1 MKRNENTKFNR
12 SWMTAFSVA
21 TTAFAAHAG
30 GGFATG
36 NQENTWF
43 VSLGWPAIVGVA
55 VAMLLLAMT
64 IREGQI
70 MMNSRGLK
78 TYKELFECLYHP
90 FDKVELLFELFFNIM
105 VLMVVASCIS
115 GAASALTQYFGLNY
129 YLGTFVIGL
138 VVLFLTIFGVDL
150 IRRASTYMGIVI
162 LVLAVSIYTI
172 GLLNGHNLLDVMR
185 VDFSVHG
192 WSQLPKAVWNGV
204 TYSAFQWVTV
214 PAILVCG
221 TSVLKTKQDCDRSMA
236 LTFTLNMLGLGLAV
250 LMLLCWQHYYL
261 TQPNGTTLPTLTTL
275 KSFGAN
281 WLVALYGLVLFLCLI
296 SSAVCV
302 IFGFVNRFENVK
314 FLQKVE
320 NVPVRRALVSA
331 FIMVVSMG
339 ISFVGLTNVVKY
351 GYGYCGYLGIAIIIV
366 PLLTVG
372 FYKNRKFMKENSQD
386 AKVSFEEVYEEN

>member
-1 MKRNENTKFNR
+1 MAL
-12 SWMTAFSVA
+12 S
-21 TTAFAAHAG
+21 AG
-30 GGFATG
+30 RCG
-36 NQENTWF
+36 
-43 VSLGWPAIVGVA
+43 S
-55 VAMLLLAMT
+55 
-64 IREGQI
+64 
-70 MMNSRGLK
+70 
-78 TYKELFECLYHP
+78 EC
-90 FDKVELLFELFFNIM
+90 VEY
-105 VLMVVASCIS
+105 S
-115 GAASALTQYFGLNY
+115 
-129 YLGTFVIGL
+129 
-138 VVLFLTIFGVDL
+138 
-150 IRRASTYMGIVI
+150 
-162 LVLAVSIYTI
+162 AVSIYTV

-185 VDFSVHG
+185 VDFSNNG
-192 WSQLPKAVWNGV
+192 WNQLPKAVWNGV

>member
-1 MKRNENTKFNR
+1 MKRNQNKA
-12 SWMTAFSVA
+12 SWAAAFSVA

-43 VSLGWPAIVGVA
+43 VTLGWTCIIGVA
-55 VAMLLLAMT
+55 VAMLILALT

-78 TYKELFECLYHP
+78 TYKELFETLYHP

-115 GAASALTQYFGLNY
+115 GASSALNQYFGLNY
-129 YLGTFVIGL
+129 YLGTLLIGVII
-138 VVLFLTIFGVDL
+138 LFLTIFGVDL
-150 IRRASTYMGIVI
+150 ILKASTYMGIVI
-162 LVLAVSIYTI
+162 LVLAVCTYTY
-172 GLLNGHNLLDVMR
+172 GLLHGHNLLESMR
-185 VDFSVHG
+185 VSFASIG
-192 WSQLPKAVWNGV
+192 WSELGKAVMNGV

-214 PAILVCG
+214 PAILICG
-221 TSVLKTKQDCDRSMA
+221 TTVLKSKQDCDRAMG
-236 LTFTLNMLGLGLAV
+236 LTFTLNMIGLGLAV
-250 LMLLCWQHYYL
+250 LMLFCWQSVYL
-261 TQPNGTTLPTLTTL
+261 ADPNGTTLPTLTTL
-275 KSFGAN
+275 KSFGAD
-281 WLVALYGLVLFLCLI
+281 WLLVIYGVVLFLCLI

-320 NVPVRRALVSA
+320 NVPLRRALVSA
-331 FIMVVSMG
+331 FIMIVSMT

-372 FYKNRKFMKENSQD
+372 FYKNRKFMKENSKQF
-386 AKVSFEEVYEEN
+386 VEEEVEVYENN

>member
-1 MKRNENTKFNR
+1 MKKDQNKKVKG
-12 SWMTAFSVA
+12 SWAVAFSVA

-43 VSLGWPAIVGVA
+43 VSLGWVCIIGVA
-55 VAMLLLAMT
+55 VAMLILALT

-115 GAASALTQYFGLNY
+115 GASSALSQYFGLNY
-129 YLGTFVIGL
+129 YVGTLLIGVVI
-138 VVLFLTIFGVDL
+138 LFLTIFGVDL
-150 IRRASTYMGIVI
+150 ILKASTYMGIVI
-162 LVLAVSIYTI
+162 LVLALSTYAY
-172 GLLNGHNLLDVMR
+172 GLFHGHNLLESMR
-185 VDFSVHG
+185 VSFGELG
-192 WSQLPKAVWNGV
+192 WSQLGKAVWNGI

-221 TSVLKTKQDCDRSMA
+221 TSVLKTKQDCDRAMG
-236 LTFTLNMLGLGLAV
+236 LTFTLNMLGLGSAV
-250 LMLLCWQHYYL
+250 LMLFCWQGVYL
-261 TQPNGTTLPTLTTL
+261 QDPNGTTLPTLTTL
-275 KSFGAN
+275 KSFGAD
-281 WLVALYGLVLFLCLI
+281 WLLVIYGVVLFLCLI

-302 IFGFVNRFENVK
+302 IFGFVNRFENVQ

-320 NVPVRRALVSA
+320 NMQLRRGLVSA
-331 FIMVVSMG
+331 FIMVVSMT

-372 FYKNRKFMKENSQD
+372 FYKNRKFMAENQQD
-386 AKVSFEEVYEEN
+386 PKVSFVEALEEE

>member
-1 MKRNENTKFNR
+1 MKRNENTKLNR
-12 SWMTAFSVA
+12 SWMAAFSVA

-162 LVLAVSIYTI
+162 LVLAVSIYTV

-236 LTFTLNMLGLGLAV
+236 LTFTCRINVTMLATLLSNTAKRNNSTNINNIKIIWSKLDCSTIWIGII
-250 LMLLCWQHYYL
+250 LMLDFKCSLRHLWLCESFRKCEV
-261 TQPNGTTLPTLTTL
+261 PS
-275 KSFGAN
+275 KS
-281 WLVALYGLVLFLCLI
+281 
-296 SSAVCV
+296 
-302 IFGFVNRFENVK
+302 
-314 FLQKVE
+314 
-320 NVPVRRALVSA
+320 
-331 FIMVVSMG
+331 
-339 ISFVGLTNVVKY
+339 
-351 GYGYCGYLGIAIIIV
+351 
-366 PLLTVG
+366 
-372 FYKNRKFMKENSQD
+372 
-386 AKVSFEEVYEEN
+386 

>member
-1 MKRNENTKFNR
+1 MKKDQNKKMNR
-12 SWMTAFSVA
+12 SWMAAFSVA

-43 VSLGWPAIVGVA
+43 VSLGWVSIIGVA
-55 VAMLLLAMT
+55 FAMLLLALT

-90 FDKVELLFELFFNIM
+90 FDKIELLFEVFFNIM

-115 GAASALTQYFGLNY
+115 GAASALMQYFGLNY
-129 YLGTFVIGL
+129 YLGTFVIGV

-150 IRRASTYMGIVI
+150 IRKASTYMGIVI
-162 LVLAVSIYTI
+162 LILAVSIYTV

-185 VDFSVHG
+185 VDFSVNG
-192 WSQLPKAVWNGV
+192 WRQLPKALWNGL

-221 TSVLKTKQDCDRSMA
+221 TSVLKTKQDCDRASVF
-236 LTFTLNMLGLGLAV
+236 TFTLNMLGLGLAV

-261 TQPNGTTLPTLTTL
+261 NEPNGATLPTLTTL
-275 KSFGAN
+275 KSFGAG
-281 WLVALYGLVLFLCLI
+281 WLVALYGVVLFLCLI

-314 FLQKVE
+314 VLQKVKSI
-320 NVPVRRALVSA
+320 PARRALVSA
-331 FIMVVSMG
+331 FIMVVSMT

-351 GYGYCGYLGIAIIIV
+351 GYGYCGYLGIAIIIL

-372 FYKNRKFMKENSQD
+372 YYKNRKFMKENEQD
-386 AKVSFEEVYEEN
+386 TKVSFEEVLEEE

>member
-1 MKRNENTKFNR
+1 MKKKENTKLNR
-12 SWMTAFSVA
+12 SWMAAFSVA

-90 FDKVELLFELFFNIM
+90 LDKLELLFELFFNIM

-150 IRRASTYMGIVI
+150 IRRASTYMGVVI
-162 LVLAVSIYTI
+162 LVLAVSIYTV

-185 VDFSVHG
+185 VDFSAHG
-192 WSQLPKAVWNGV
+192 WSQLPKAACIYIHIKYVRIRSCRINV
-204 TYSAFQWVTV
+204 TLLATLLFDSAKRNNF
-214 PAILVCG
+214 
-221 TSVLKTKQDCDRSMA
+221 
-236 LTFTLNMLGLGLAV
+236 
-250 LMLLCWQHYYL
+250 
-261 TQPNGTTLPTLTTL
+261 
-275 KSFGAN
+275 
-281 WLVALYGLVLFLCLI
+281 
-296 SSAVCV
+296 
-302 IFGFVNRFENVK
+302 
-314 FLQKVE
+314 
-320 NVPVRRALVSA
+320 
-331 FIMVVSMG
+331 
-339 ISFVGLTNVVKY
+339 TNVNNIKIIWSKLA
-351 GYGYCGYLGIAIIIV
+351 CSTIWIGIILMFDFKCSLCHLWIC
-366 PLLTVG
+366 
-372 FYKNRKFMKENSQD
+372 E
-386 AKVSFEEVYEEN
+386 SF

>member
-1 MKRNENTKFNR
+1 MKKNQVKNMNR
-12 SWMTAFSVA
+12 SWMAAFSVA

-55 VAMLLLAMT
+55 VAMLLLVMT

-78 TYKELFECLYHP
+78 TYKE
-90 FDKVELLFELFFNIM
+90 LFELFFNIM

-129 YLGTFVIGL
+129 YLGTLVIGL
-138 VVLFLTIFGVDL
+138 VVLLLTIFGVDL
-150 IRRASTYMGIVI
+150 IRRASTYMGVVI
-162 LVLAVSIYTI
+162 LVLAVSIYTV

-185 VDFSVHG
+185 VDFSANG

-331 FIMVVSMG
+331 FIMGVSMG

>member
-1 MKRNENTKFNR
+1 MA
-12 SWMTAFSVA
+12 AFSVA

-55 VAMLLLAMT
+55 VAMLLLSMT

-90 FDKVELLFELFFNIM
+90 FDKLELLF
-105 VLMVVASCIS
+105 
-115 GAASALTQYFGLNY
+115 
-129 YLGTFVIGL
+129 
-138 VVLFLTIFGVDL
+138 VLFLTIFGVDL
-150 IRRASTYMGIVI
+150 IRRASTYMGVVI
-162 LVLAVSIYTI
+162 LVLAVSIYTV

-320 NVPVRRALVSA
+320 NIPVRRALVSA

-351 GYGYCGYLGIAIIIV
+351 GYGYCGCLGIAIIIV

-386 AKVSFEEVYEEN
+386 AKVSFEEAYEKN

>member
-1 MKRNENTKFNR
+1 MKRNENTKLNR

-105 VLMVVASCIS
+105 VLIVVASCIS

-162 LVLAVSIYTI
+162 LVLAVSIYTV

-221 TSVLKTKQDCDRSMA
+221 TSVLKNKTR
-236 LTFTLNMLGLGLAV
+236 L
-250 LMLLCWQHYYL
+250 
-261 TQPNGTTLPTLTTL
+261 
-275 KSFGAN
+275 
-281 WLVALYGLVLFLCLI
+281 
-296 SSAVCV
+296 
-302 IFGFVNRFENVK
+302 
-314 FLQKVE
+314 
-320 NVPVRRALVSA
+320 
-331 FIMVVSMG
+331 
-339 ISFVGLTNVVKY
+339 
-351 GYGYCGYLGIAIIIV
+351 
-366 PLLTVG
+366 
-372 FYKNRKFMKENSQD
+372 
-386 AKVSFEEVYEEN
+386 

>member
-1 MKRNENTKFNR
+1 
-12 SWMTAFSVA
+12 
-21 TTAFAAHAG
+21 
-30 GGFATG
+30 
-36 NQENTWF
+36 
-43 VSLGWPAIVGVA
+43 
-55 VAMLLLAMT
+55 
-64 IREGQI
+64 
-70 MMNSRGLK
+70 
-78 TYKELFECLYHP
+78 
-90 FDKVELLFELFFNIM
+90 
-105 VLMVVASCIS
+105 
-115 GAASALTQYFGLNY
+115 
-129 YLGTFVIGL
+129 
-138 VVLFLTIFGVDL
+138 
-150 IRRASTYMGIVI
+150 
-162 LVLAVSIYTI
+162 
-172 GLLNGHNLLDVMR
+172 
-185 VDFSVHG
+185 
-192 WSQLPKAVWNGV
+192 
-204 TYSAFQWVTV
+204 
-214 PAILVCG
+214 
-221 TSVLKTKQDCDRSMA
+221 MA

-372 FYKNRKFMKENSQD
+372 FYKNRKFMKENAQD
-386 AKVSFEEVYEEN
+386 AKVSFEEAYEKN